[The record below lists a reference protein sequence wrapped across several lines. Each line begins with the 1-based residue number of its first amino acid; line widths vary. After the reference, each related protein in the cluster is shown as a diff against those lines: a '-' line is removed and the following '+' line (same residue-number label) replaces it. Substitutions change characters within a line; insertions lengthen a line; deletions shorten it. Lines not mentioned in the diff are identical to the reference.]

1 MDKNPSTATVK
12 TPSSNFTGDVW
23 MNPVFGGDGTSQLTC
38 GFVRFTPGARTN
50 WHSHVNGQLLV
61 CTDGIGL
68 VGTRDGCTAA
78 NMMCH
83 YAILDASGDGE
94 ATWFEPVTDEQY
106 LAAHRTAGV

>member
-61 CTDGIGL
+61 CTDGVGL
-68 VGTRDGCTAA
+68 VGTRDG
-78 NMMCH
+78 
-83 YAILDASGDGE
+83 E
-94 ATWFEPVTDEQY
+94 ATTWLEPVTDEQY
-106 LAAHRTAGV
+106 LAAHSTAGV